1 MCHTLRDPFK
11 AQFSK
16 SSKYCAL
23 RLHIPENKDSK
34 HVGNIDEDYNRD
46 NGTYNDAWS
55 WAGIDVERQ
64 LR

>member
-16 SSKYCAL
+16 SSKFCAL

-34 HVGNIDEDYNRD
+34 HVGNIDEYYNRD
-46 NGTYNDAWS
+46 DGTYNDA
-55 WAGIDVERQ
+55 
-64 LR
+64 